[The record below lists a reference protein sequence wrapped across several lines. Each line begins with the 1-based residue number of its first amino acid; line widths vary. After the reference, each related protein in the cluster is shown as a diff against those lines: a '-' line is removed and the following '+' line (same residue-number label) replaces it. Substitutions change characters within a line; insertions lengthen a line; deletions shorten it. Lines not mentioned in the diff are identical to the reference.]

1 MDALNHKRANK
12 GRNFVRQW
20 RKYRGLTQQQLAEM
34 TGYTPSSCNLHMCI
48 RAIVDMSN
56 CVIFLSFS
64 LNEFHLDLS

>member
-34 TGYTPSSCNLHMCI
+34 
-48 RAIVDMSN
+48 MSN
-56 CVIFLSFS
+56 CVIFF
-64 LNEFHLDLS
+64 EFQSE